1 MPEDGRLQVRIV
13 DLTGRFMGGF
23 VLEDDAAL
31 ALSSAILQ
39 VITQDDDDDGGAA
52 PAAVTLGVP
61 ALH

>member
-1 MPEDGRLQVRIV
+1 
-13 DLTGRFMGGF
+13 
-23 VLEDDAAL
+23 
-31 ALSSAILQ
+31 